1 MRKRLSIVIA
11 GAGLLM
17 ALAVPVVAHHA
28 FSAEYDSTKPITL
41 RGTVKK
47 MEWINPHS
55 WMTLEVKAA
64 DGKVELW
71 EVETGAP
78 NSMFRRGF
86 NRDSL
91 PVGTELV
98 VHGYQAKD
106 GKNRANGGFF
116 TFSHWGTLFLGG
128 CHPDS
133 TENKKETRG
142 GVFLMQKQFNKQNP
156 FGVF

>member
-1 MRKRLSIVIA
+1 MGKRLSVVI
-11 GAGLLM
+11 GGVGGLLM
-17 ALAVPVVAHHA
+17 AFAAPVVAHHA

-55 WMTLEVKAA
+55 WMTLEVKSA
-64 DGKVELW
+64 DGKVEAW
-71 EVETGAP
+71 EIETGAP

-98 VHGYQAKD
+98 VHGYLAKS
-106 GKNRANGGFF
+106 GKNRANGGSV
-116 TFSHWGTLFLGG
+116 TFSDGRILFLGG
-128 CHPDS
+128 SNPDEP
-133 TENKKETRG
+133 ENKK
-142 GVFLMQKQFNKQNP
+142 
-156 FGVF
+156 

>member
-11 GAGLLM
+11 GAGGLLM

-28 FSAEYDSTKPITL
+28 FSAEYDSTKPVTL

-55 WMTLEVKAA
+55 WMTLEVKAR
-64 DGKVELW
+64 DGKVETW
-71 EVETGAP
+71 EIEAGAP

-106 GKNRANGGFF
+106 GKNRANGGSI
-116 TFSHWGTLFLGG
+116 TFPDGRTLFLSGSN
-128 CHPDS
+128 PDNP
-133 TENKKETRG
+133 ENKK
-142 GVFLMQKQFNKQNP
+142 
-156 FGVF
+156 

>member
-1 MRKRLSIVIA
+1 MRKRLSLVIA
-11 GAGLLM
+11 GAAGLLI
-17 ALAVPVVAHHA
+17 ALVVPVFAHHA
-28 FSAEYDSTKPITL
+28 FSAEYDSTKPVTL

-55 WMTLEVKAA
+55 WMTLEVKTD
-64 DGKVELW
+64 DGKVETW
-71 EVETGAP
+71 EVEAGAP

-106 GKNRANGGFF
+106 GSRRANGRNLTLPNGKM
-116 TFSHWGTLFLGG
+116 LFLGSSG
-128 CHPDS
+128 TGAPNEL
-133 TENKKETRG
+133 TPENQKK
-142 GVFLMQKQFNKQNP
+142 
-156 FGVF
+156 

>member
-11 GAGLLM
+11 VVGGLLM
-17 ALAVPVVAHHA
+17 ALAVPVVEHHA

-98 VHGYQAKD
+98 IHGYQAKD
-106 GKNRANGGFF
+106 GKNRDNGGAI
-116 TFSHWGTLFLGG
+116 TFSDCRTLFLGG
-128 CHPDS
+128 SKLGNSEEQKRRAPTPDRS
-133 TENKKETRG
+133 FR
-142 GVFLMQKQFNKQNP
+142 
-156 FGVF
+156 

>member
-1 MRKRLSIVIA
+1 MGKRLSVVIGAA
-11 GAGLLM
+11 GGLLL
-17 ALAVPVVAHHA
+17 ALVVPVVAHHA

-55 WMTLEVKAA
+55 WMTLEVKSA
-64 DGKVELW
+64 DGKLETW
-71 EVETGAP
+71 EIETGAP

-98 VHGYQAKD
+98 VHGYLAKS
-106 GKNRANGGFF
+106 GKNRANGGSV
-116 TFSHWGTLFLGG
+116 TFSDGRILFLGG
-128 CHPDS
+128 SNPDDPD
-133 TENKKETRG
+133 NKK
-142 GVFLMQKQFNKQNP
+142 
-156 FGVF
+156 

>member
-1 MRKRLSIVIA
+1 MEKGLLVVIA
-11 GAGLLM
+11 GAVGLLM
-17 ALAVPVVAHHA
+17 ALAVPVAAHHA
-28 FSAEYDSTKPITL
+28 FSAEYDNTKPVTL

-55 WMTLEVKAA
+55 WMTLEVKTE
-64 DGKVELW
+64 DGRVETW
-71 EVETGAP
+71 EVEAGAP

-106 GKNRANGGFF
+106 GKNRANGGSITLSPGR
-116 TFSHWGTLFLGG
+116 TFFLGG
-128 CHPDS
+128 AEPAHSP
-133 TENKKETRG
+133 EKKKT
-142 GVFLMQKQFNKQNP
+142 
-156 FGVF
+156 

>member
-1 MRKRLSIVIA
+1 MEKGLLVVIA
-11 GAGLLM
+11 GAVGLLM
-17 ALAVPVVAHHA
+17 ALAVPVAAHHA
-28 FSAEYDSTKPITL
+28 FSAEYDNTKPVTL

-55 WMTLEVKAA
+55 WMTLEVKTE
-64 DGKVELW
+64 DGRVETW
-71 EVETGAP
+71 EVEAGAP

-106 GKNRANGGFF
+106 GKNRANGG
-116 TFSHWGTLFLGG
+116 SIHISPGRNLVPGGDNHANPLNKKKNHRRLFLM
-128 CHPDS
+128 
-133 TENKKETRG
+133 
-142 GVFLMQKQFNKQNP
+142 V
-156 FGVF
+156 